1 MAFLLGKFNYLVFYG
16 RTISWSNSLN
26 ATRVHCTLH
35 QILSNKNEIDFLEV
49 TADHFLSSTEHRK
62 KFLDKLSSEYVL
74 IPHGL
79 NLSLGSAEG
88 LNNEYLKDLSGLVK
102 YLSPPWWSEHIAFTK
117 AGDIEIGHLS
127 PLPFNNESLS
137 ALCENIRIAREEI
150 DVPLI
155 LENITYNV
163 DLPWNNI
170 EESKYL
176 AELINR
182 ANCGLLLDVTNLYIN
197 SHNHK
202 YDPIDFL
209 NNIPPDS
216 ITQLHFVGGI
226 EKDGKWID
234 SHGHN
239 TQDEIFDLIEEVLK
253 YASVKGVILE
263 RDANF
268 PEFDVLIDELDRVRR
283 LGRKYGRWD

>member
-1 MAFLLGKFNYLVFYG
+1 MVKSAK
-16 RTISWSNSLN
+16 TSSSICTPNS
-26 ATRVHCTLH
+26 
-35 QILSNKNEIDFLEV
+35 
-49 TADHFLSSTEHRK
+49 
-62 KFLDKLSSEYVL
+62 
-74 IPHGL
+74 
-79 NLSLGSAEG
+79 
-88 LNNEYLKDLSGLVK
+88 K
-102 YLSPPWWSEHIAFTK
+102 YLS
-117 AGDIEIGHLS
+117 
-127 PLPFNNESLS
+127 
-137 ALCENIRIAREEI
+137 
-150 DVPLI
+150 
-155 LENITYNV
+155 
-163 DLPWNNI
+163 
-170 EESKYL
+170 
-176 AELINR
+176 ELINR

-253 YASVKGVILE
+253 YAPVKGVILE

>member
-1 MAFLLGKFNYLVFYG
+1 MKGEGFVMKLPVLGVGMGYRDPLSK
-16 RTISWSNSLN
+16 
-26 ATRVHCTLH
+26 
-35 QILSNKNEIDFLEV
+35 QILSNTSGIDFLEV
-49 TADHFLSSTEHRK
+49 TADHFLSSTK
-62 KFLDKLSSEYVL
+62 KRREFLNKLSSEYSL

-88 LNNEYLKDLSGLVK
+88 LNYEYLQDLSGLVS
-102 YLSPPWWSEHIAFTK
+102 YLNPPWWSEHIAFTK

-127 PLPFNNESLS
+127 PLPFNDESLS
-137 ALCENIRIAREEI
+137 AICENIRIAKEEI
-150 DVPLI
+150 NVPLI

-176 AELINR
+176 GELVYR
-182 ANCGLLLDVTNLYIN
+182 SNCGLLLDVTNLYIN
-197 SHNHK
+197 SHNHN
-202 YDPIDFL
+202 YDPIEFL
-209 NNIPPDS
+209 KNIPQES

-239 TQDEIFDLIEEVLK
+239 TQEEIFNLIEEVLK
-253 YASVKGVILE
+253 YAPVKGVILE

-268 PEFDVLIDELDRVRR
+268 PEFNILIDELDRVRK
-283 LGRKYGRWD
+283 LGRKYNRWD

>member
-1 MAFLLGKFNYLVFYG
+1 MGYRDPLSK
-16 RTISWSNSLN
+16 
-26 ATRVHCTLH
+26 
-35 QILSNKNEIDFLEV
+35 QILSNTSGIDFLEV
-49 TADHFLSSTEHRK
+49 TADHFLNSTKKRK
-62 KFLDKLSSEYVL
+62 EFLNKLSSEYSL

-88 LNNEYLKDLSGLVK
+88 LNYEYLQDLSGLVS
-102 YLSPPWWSEHIAFTK
+102 YLNPPWWSEHIAFTK
-117 AGDIEIGHLS
+117 AGNIEIGHLS
-127 PLPFNNESLS
+127 PLPFNEESLS
-137 ALCENIRIAREEI
+137 AICENIRIAKEEI
-150 DVPLI
+150 NVPLI

-176 AELINR
+176 AELVYR
-182 ANCGLLLDVTNLYIN
+182 SNCGLLLDVTNLYIN
-197 SHNHK
+197 SHNHN

-239 TQDEIFDLIEEVLK
+239 TQEEIFNLIEEVLK
-253 YASVKGVILE
+253 YAPVKGVILE
-263 RDANF
+263 RDTNF
-268 PEFDVLIDELDRVRR
+268 PEFNILIDELNRVRE
-283 LGRKYGRWD
+283 LGRKYNRWD

>member
-1 MAFLLGKFNYLVFYG
+1 MNLPVLGVGMGYRDPL
-16 RTISWSNSLN
+16 S
-26 ATRVHCTLH
+26 H
-35 QILSNKNEIDFLEV
+35 QILSNKTEIDFLEV

-102 YLSPPWWSEHIAFTK
+102 NLSPPWWSEHIAFTK

-197 SHNHK
+197 SINHK

>member
-1 MAFLLGKFNYLVFYG
+1 M
-16 RTISWSNSLN
+16 
-26 ATRVHCTLH
+26 
-35 QILSNKNEIDFLEV
+35 
-49 TADHFLSSTEHRK
+49 
-62 KFLDKLSSEYVL
+62 
-74 IPHGL
+74 
-79 NLSLGSAEG
+79 
-88 LNNEYLKDLSGLVK
+88 
-102 YLSPPWWSEHIAFTK
+102 
-117 AGDIEIGHLS
+117 
-127 PLPFNNESLS
+127 
-137 ALCENIRIAREEI
+137 
-150 DVPLI
+150 
-155 LENITYNV
+155 
-163 DLPWNNI
+163 PWNNI